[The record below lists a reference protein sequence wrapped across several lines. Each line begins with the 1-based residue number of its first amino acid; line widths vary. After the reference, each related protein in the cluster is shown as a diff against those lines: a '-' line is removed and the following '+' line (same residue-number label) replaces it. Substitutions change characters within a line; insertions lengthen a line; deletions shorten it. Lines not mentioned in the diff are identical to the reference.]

1 MKPEVNFIEFVTV
14 VDEGSFSNAALK
26 LGVSK
31 SHVSK
36 QISRL
41 ERRLR
46 VQLLRRSTR
55 KLSLTDVG
63 KAYYERCARIVDDI
77 REAESL
83 ILEADGV
90 PQGILNL
97 SLPNT
102 FGERFIVPIISDFIL
117 KYRRLKVNTIIS
129 TRNADLIDEG
139 LDLAIRIGDIPD
151 SRLVARKLCE
161 TQWIV
166 CGSPDYLTTYGVPK
180 HPNDLQNHLCLVF
193 SLYGISD
200 DITWTLRAQN
210 KSEKFH
216 VQGIFCSNDGNAL
229 LSAVRKGVGLV
240 YLPEIF
246 VADDLASGTLSRVL
260 NDWALPTCISAIY
273 PYSRHLSPKVRTFI
287 DFLLERLE
295 I

>member
-1 MKPEVNFIEFVTV
+1 VKPEVNFIEFVTV